1 MKITRLRVFKTPL
14 PYVDGTYGW
23 GAGNAIETAIAS
35 VVVIDTDAGL
45 QGCGEF
51 TPCGENYMVAHSE
64 GVLALA
70 NLVAPK
76 LLGQDPRQIG
86 VIEQVLDHTVLGHGY
101 AKAPFDAACWDILGK
116 ATDQP
121 VWMLLGGKLIDGAP
135 MYRVAPQRATEETIA
150 ELNRHRASGY
160 RQFQIKVGG
169 DWQTDIDRIQ
179 NTVPLLQAG
188 EKAMAD
194 ANQGWRVDNAIRVA
208 RATKDLDFI
217 LEQPCRT
224 YEECQQVRRVAQQ
237 PMKLDECITG
247 MHAAQR
253 VVADRGAELC
263 CLKVSNLG
271 GLTKARRVRDFLVD
285 NRIPVVSEDT
295 WGGEI
300 TSSVVAHFAASTPE
314 EYLQNTTDLMNY
326 NTRSTGIGGPTTKD
340 GKLYA
345 PDVPGLGVTADFES
359 LGSPV
364 YDLKVAS

>member
-14 PYVDGTYGW
+14 PYVDGAYGW

-169 DWQTDIDRIQ
+169 NWQTDIERIQ
-179 NTVPLLQAG
+179 TRCRFCRPGKRPWPTPTRAG
-188 EKAMAD
+188 VSTMPFVWPARPKIWTLSSNSLVAPMRS
-194 ANQGWRVDNAIRVA
+194 ANR
-208 RATKDLDFI
+208 
-217 LEQPCRT
+217 C
-224 YEECQQVRRVAQQ
+224 
-237 PMKLDECITG
+237 
-247 MHAAQR
+247 
-253 VVADRGAELC
+253 
-263 CLKVSNLG
+263 
-271 GLTKARRVRDFLVD
+271 
-285 NRIPVVSEDT
+285 
-295 WGGEI
+295 
-300 TSSVVAHFAASTPE
+300 AAS
-314 EYLQNTTDLMNY
+314 
-326 NTRSTGIGGPTTKD
+326 RS
-340 GKLYA
+340 
-345 PDVPGLGVTADFES
+345 S
-359 LGSPV
+359 R
-364 YDLKVAS
+364 